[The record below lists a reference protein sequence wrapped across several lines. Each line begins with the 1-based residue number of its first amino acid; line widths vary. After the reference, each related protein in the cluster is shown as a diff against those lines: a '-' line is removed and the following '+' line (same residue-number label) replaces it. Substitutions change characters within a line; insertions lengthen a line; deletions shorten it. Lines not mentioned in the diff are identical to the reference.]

1 MISAP
6 ALLEGASNGAP
17 GPDWVRYWG
26 VCALLILATAGI
38 AWAFR
43 RAIGKAWKT
52 RAAQRSLQ
60 VLDVLPLGG
69 KRKLSVVRCYDRTFV
84 LGVGDKEISLVA
96 ELDPVIGQEQASAS
110 AATEADGDF
119 TRFIETARARLDA
132 KIPPAKKKADPS
144 FEEVIA

>member
-6 ALLEGASNGAP
+6 ALLVGASGANP
-17 GPDWVRYWG
+17 GPDWARYWG
-26 VCALLILATAGI
+26 VCALLLLATVGI

-69 KRKLSVVRCYDRTFV
+69 RRKLSVVRCYDRTFV
-84 LGVGDKEISLVA
+84 LALGDKEISLVA
-96 ELDPVIGQEQASAS
+96 ELDPVIGER
-110 AATEADGDF
+110 AAAAQPAADADF
-119 TRFIETARARLDA
+119 ARFIETARARLETR
-132 KIPPAKKKADPS
+132 IPPVRKRTDPS
-144 FEEVIA
+144 FEEVVA